1 MNVKFFLALALLA
14 PTIADAQSTPRV
26 YPKGQ
31 AYQLT
36 VNGVVTETCFW
47 KDVQRTLTQAA
58 QQPGGITAARLII
71 MDAASPKAA
80 ECKASYEAYAARQ
93 RKR

>member
-1 MNVKFFLALALLA
+1 MNVRFFLALAVLA
-14 PTIADAQSTPRV
+14 PTLAEAQSSPRV

-47 KDVQRTLTQAA
+47 KDVQRRLTQAA
-58 QQPGGITAARLII
+58 QEPGGITAARLIT
-71 MDAASPKAA
+71 MDDKTPKAV
-80 ECKASYEAYAARQ
+80 ECKASYAAYAARQ
-93 RKR
+93 RK